1 MEAAKAQRGDLGELA
16 RLLETF
22 NQATEKLAGSYRRI
36 EELQKELAEKDR
48 EIARKSR
55 LEMLGRLA
63 ASLAHEIRN
72 PLGGIQLYAAM
83 LRRDL
88 AGDPAK
94 AGTLDR
100 ILGAVAGLEK
110 LVEDM
115 LVYGRDLEPRKAR
128 RALGEVVDDALALA
142 AAALAEKRIEVRRE
156 GTPGEAEVD
165 GDMLARLLLNLV
177 LNACQAMPPGGT
189 LTLRFDGPSVAVADT
204 GPGIPAELQDKL
216 FAPFVTSK
224 AKGTGLGL
232 AIAQK
237 IAEAHG
243 GTIEARHAPGG
254 GAVFTVRL

>member
-1 MEAAKAQRGDLGELA
+1 MSAAMAPRGDLGELA
-16 RLLETF
+16 RLMETF
-22 NQATEKLAGSYRRI
+22 NQATEKLSGSYRRI
-36 EELQKELAEKDR
+36 EELQKEIAEKDR

-55 LEMLGRLA
+55 LEMLGRMA

-88 AGDPAK
+88 EADAEK
-94 AGTLDR
+94 TRTLDR

-115 LVYGRDLEPRKAR
+115 LVYGRDVEPRKAR
-128 RALGEVVDDALALA
+128 RSLGPIVEEALALA

-156 GTPGEAEVD
+156 GAPGEAEVD
-165 GDMLARLLLNLV
+165 GDMLARVFLNLA
-177 LNACQAMPPGGT
+177 LNAGQAMPPGGT
-189 LTLRFDGPSVAVADT
+189 LRVVFDGRSVAFADS
-204 GPGIPAELQDKL
+204 GPGIPAEMMDRL

-232 AIAQK
+232 AIAHK
-237 IAEAHG
+237 IVEAHG
-243 GTIEARHAPGG
+243 GAIEARNAPGG
-254 GAVFTVRL
+254 GAVFTVRV